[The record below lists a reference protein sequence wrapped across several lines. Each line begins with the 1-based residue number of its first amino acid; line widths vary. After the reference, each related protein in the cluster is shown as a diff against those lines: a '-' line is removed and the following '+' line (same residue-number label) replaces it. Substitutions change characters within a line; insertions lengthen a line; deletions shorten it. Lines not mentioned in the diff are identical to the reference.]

1 MTIFTHTVLP
11 LPGPQSTLIDPTP
24 VLEVRDSS
32 FVFLLRHKSS
42 TADVAY
48 SFCSC
53 EKTAFVVRRGG
64 GKDEDARNASSFLFY
79 TDRPNWAWLTIF
91 PFHFYPVPVFQY
103 WSGSLSLSLSQPQQP
118 FPRPKSLTSW
128 ALYLGCP
135 LGVSRFHPGL
145 PSTPKAN
152 RIPTLITSR
161 RQHCRLDGRLSG

>member
-118 FPRPKSLTSW
+118 FPRPNSFDL
-128 ALYLGCP
+128 LGLLP
-135 LGVSRFHPGL
+135 RPSPGGVSFRPFPPRTAQH
-145 PSTPKAN
+145 SQSKQTPN
-152 RIPTLITSR
+152 PDNIT
-161 RQHCRLDGRLSG
+161 QAA